1 MTKSFRV
8 GHMVAFGSEEDG
20 PRLGILFRDGVFFL
34 SCSVIYLWPL
44 ESVVQ
49 VHRINPLIIG
59 ESWKA
64 CGVHVMFRKSPYFL
78 TGRYMSHID
87 LNTCIHCEMPHR
99 D

>member
-1 MTKSFRV
+1 
-8 GHMVAFGSEEDG
+8 MVAFGSEEDG

-59 ESWKA
+59 ILFQLHFQA
-64 CGVHVMFRKSPYFL
+64 PPL
-78 TGRYMSHID
+78 I
-87 LNTCIHCEMPHR
+87 CIPTLIVG
-99 D
+99 